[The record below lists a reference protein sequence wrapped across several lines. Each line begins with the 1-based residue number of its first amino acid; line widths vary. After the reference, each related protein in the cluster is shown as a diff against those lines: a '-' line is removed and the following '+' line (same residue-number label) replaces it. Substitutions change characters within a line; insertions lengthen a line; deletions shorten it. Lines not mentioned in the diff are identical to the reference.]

1 MDNTGISNVK
11 RGVSIAADNASVVIN
26 SSEIVA
32 RYYGVTVGASGV
44 ELSVNGGKVQ
54 GWAAIMFTANGWT
67 VDRIKSN
74 KGAVVNAQDAELV
87 GRSISDEGYGIVV
100 VQQDYNGAELTFSD
114 CTMLTTVEDGKTGAW
129 QGGIVVRS
137 YGNKI
142 SVSGGYIESSDITER
157 NLMGMA
163 LVSLYNTYFAQT
175 EADPQDKANEF
186 SISNWEIDESFETP
200 FVLRDGIDTLTV
212 DFGEPLEGTYAVQDE
227 RWYDINSTTE
237 NYSVESDLTAI
248 VDQNFYV
255 KNQGTLTI
263 KAGATL
269 TVESDVAFWLNDG
282 NTLVIEAG
290 ATLVVKGAVVEGKIV
305 NNGRVEVYGELDEQ
319 TSIEGNGEWVY
330 GNVTEAEQLKV
341 LFANEALTNLTIILG
356 ADFGTK
362 EARSEM
368 SLTLARDAVVT
379 LDMNGHSIY
388 SSAQKVFWL
397 NEGSL
402 TVENGLI
409 EDNGL
414 IDVKGASGGSG
425 FAFRIEP
432 LSQDKVAT
440 LELGSGLSVIS
451 HTSVPVFLVP
461 QNKTDNNVLNAVL
474 VTKADITSK
483 CNYAAI
489 QGNGNSHGTSITI
502 NGGKISGELTAI
514 YHPQYGE
521 MTVNGGEIEGAT
533 AIEMRAGKLV
543 VNSGTMIGNGDPFES
558 NPNGNGATT
567 LGAAVAAVQ
576 HTTKLDLSV
585 EINGGTLKGARA
597 FYQANLQ
604 NNGKEALEKISITLG
619 KSAGYYGETV
629 VDSAE
634 ATIEDDQSKRYYM
647 TLQQAVDAAE
657 DDETVVL
664 LKDVEVGEAGNA
676 ATGLVVS
683 GTVTV
688 DFNGHTVSNKGTGFA
703 IFVKGSEAKVIF
715 VDSSEKQTGG
725 IHGGSGGNNQAL
737 RVQDGAKVEIY
748 GGNYNVGGDAQG
760 KGNSTV
766 AIRTNST
773 VNIYGG
779 RFASEK
785 AYKGKYFVLNIQ
797 QTTGAKGEFK
807 VFGGTFVGQNPAD
820 GDDAL
825 GGSFVAKGYE
835 AFVSKEATDDSL
847 AEYTVQ
853 KAQ

>member
-44 ELSVNGGKVQ
+44 ELSVNGGTVQ

-142 SVSGGYIESSDITER
+142 SVSGGYIESSNITER

-248 VDQNFYV
+248 VDQDFYV

-305 NNGRVEVYGELDEQ
+305 NNGRVEVYGKLAEK

-330 GNVTEAEQLKV
+330 GNVTEAEQLKA

-356 ADFGTK
+356 ADFGTE
-362 EARSEM
+362 EARASIKFVL
-368 SLTLARDAVVT
+368 SRNANIT

-388 SSAQKVFWL
+388 SNTNAAFIL
-397 NEGSL
+397 LDGSL
-402 TVENGLI
+402 TV
-409 EDNGL
+409 DNGL
-414 IDVKGASGGSG
+414 VNVDKSEKQG
-425 FAFRIEP
+425 FAFQVAPSSE
-432 LSQDKVAT
+432 DKVAT
-440 LELGSGLSVIS
+440 LKLGSKLTAVSNCYAAVAMM
-451 HTSVPVFLVP
+451 P
-461 QNKTDNNVLNAVL
+461 QNKTNYDVLNAVL
-474 VTKADITSK
+474 VTEATITSN
-483 CNYAAI
+483 CTFAALCG
-489 QGNGNSHGTSITI
+489 QGTMHGTSITI
-502 NGGKISGELTAI
+502 NGGKISGLLTAV

-521 MTVNGGEIEGAT
+521 LTVNDGEIEGGT

-543 VNSGTMIGNGDPFES
+543 VNGGTMIGNGDPFES
-558 NPNGNGATT
+558 DPNGNGATT

-585 EINGGTLKGARA
+585 EINGGTLQGARA

-619 KSAGYYGETV
+619 KSAVYDGEII

-634 ATIEDDQSKRYYM
+634 ATIEDDQSTRYYM

-664 LKDVEVGEAGNA
+664 LKDVEVGEAGSA

-688 DFNGHTVSNKGTGFA
+688 DFNGFTVSNVGTGYA
-703 IFVKGSEAKVIF
+703 VVVSGSDAKVTLI
-715 VDSSEKQTGG
+715 DSSEEQTGG

-737 RVQDGAKVEIY
+737 RVQDGANVEIY
-748 GGNYNVGGDAQG
+748 GGNYNVGVDAEG
-760 KGNSTV
+760 FGNSTV
-766 AIRTNST
+766 AIST
-773 VNIYGG
+773 DSVVYIYGG
-779 RFASEK
+779 RFASEGE
-785 AYKGKYFVLNIQ
+785 YEGKYFVLNVQ
-797 QTTGAKGEFK
+797 QTTGAKGEFQ

-825 GGSFVAKGYE
+825 GGSFVAEGYE